1 MSVSEPSISS
11 NDLDLPDLDTEGARR
26 LLRDPPVSKET
37 IYRLGKRGEIES
49 YLVAGCRVWRRA
61 SIFAYIERQIGKGP
75 QFAPEVK
82 RRRPG
87 RPRKIKPEAPA
98 HAAE

>member
-1 MSVSEPSISS
+1 MSASTTKRA
-11 NDLDLPDLDTEGARR
+11 DLDLPDLDLNGARR

-61 SIFAYIERQIGKGP
+61 SVLAYIERQIALGA
-75 QFAPEVK
+75 QFAPEVAQ
-82 RRRPG
+82 RRKPG
-87 RPRKIKPEAPA
+87 RPRKHPKPEAA
-98 HAAE
+98 VSAE